1 MVSDRIRRT
10 RCFPLIP
17 RRFSSAKINLA
28 PFNKIFCCLLY
39 GNNETPAMTLE
50 IANDVCGRGSVRP
63 RFSDVVRQLFRVANT
78 SGKSNTQGASFTCK
92 LFGRVLVVVTRRW
105 LASWRDLS
113 RWVVCRAKKRN
124 AEQHPACSAFRVVV
138 AIRQTSTTPLSFVRT
153 SWYAYFGALLVPSL
167 RTRVAPAFG
176 AYLTPSSSTHA
187 DE

>member
-113 RWVVCRAKKRN
+113 RWVVCRAKKETPN
-124 AEQHPACSAFRVVV
+124 
-138 AIRQTSTTPLSFVRT
+138 STRPVRRFESWSQFVRR
-153 SWYAYFGALLVPSL
+153 L
-167 RTRVAPAFG
+167 RRPC
-176 AYLTPSSSTHA
+176 PSSARAGTRTSVPCSCRP
-187 DE
+187 